1 MAERNN
7 KKVLKYRRKPKT
19 ALIIMSA
26 VLIYIICFIV
36 MYMSKSKVRS
46 YEVEAGTL
54 TANATF
60 TGVALRSEKVYN
72 SEYSGNI
79 NYYQREGTR
88 VKNGDTLYTVDETG
102 RVAQILSQYSKADEN
117 SLTKSSLATIKT
129 TLNNFKTSYDGSN
142 FSEVYD
148 MKTDI
153 NSTILQAMN
162 ENIINNMES
171 IIESTGSQNLF
182 RTVNAQEGGI
192 VVYSVDGY
200 ENKAESDITSSSFDK
215 KSYVRNNLKSEEL
228 IVSGS
233 PAYKLVTSEEWNIYI
248 PLSQD
253 QIKEYDLSSKNTIT
267 IKLKKDGITTQGKF
281 AIISNNG
288 NSYGRITL
296 DKYVIRYATDRL
308 IDLEVVSTG
317 KSGLKIPV
325 SAVTDSEFYTIPTEY
340 LTEGSKKEVGFI
352 CETYDENRQVVSRFT
367 ETEIY
372 KKTDTV
378 CYVSKESFNIGDVI
392 AMPGDASRRYI
403 VGAVDKLKGVFCV
416 NTGYTV
422 FKVIDIID
430 ENNEYCVVKK
440 DTTHGISVYDHI
452 VLDAQKYSEND
463 MIY

>member
-1 MAERNN
+1 MRNG
-7 KKVLKYRRKPKT
+7 
-19 ALIIMSA
+19 
-26 VLIYIICFIV
+26 IYIFH
-36 MYMSKSKVRS
+36 
-46 YEVEAGTL
+46 
-54 TANATF
+54 
-60 TGVALRSEKVYN
+60 
-72 SEYSGNI
+72 
-79 NYYQREGTR
+79 
-88 VKNGDTLYTVDETG
+88 
-102 RVAQILSQYSKADEN
+102 
-117 SLTKSSLATIKT
+117 SS
-129 TLNNFKTSYDGSN
+129 
-142 FSEVYD
+142 
-148 MKTDI
+148 
-153 NSTILQAMN
+153 
-162 ENIINNMES
+162 
-171 IIESTGSQNLF
+171 
-182 RTVNAQEGGI
+182 
-192 VVYSVDGY
+192 
-200 ENKAESDITSSSFDK
+200 
-215 KSYVRNNLKSEEL
+215 
-228 IVSGS
+228 
-233 PAYKLVTSEEWNIYI
+233 
-248 PLSQD
+248 LSQD

-281 AIISNNG
+281 AIITNNG

-367 ETEIY
+367 EAEIY